1 MRKASLTK
9 MKSNSNLMARQN
21 EIRTD
26 RTLVKEYVNEFI
38 SEITIHR
45 MSKLWSLVIVHF
57 IDGGEMWGTVKNFRY
72 KKTEMFYD
80 PALCSCPE
88 YPSWFLNNQDLSL
101 TYDKEAKTITYNGK
115 SELYNTDF
123 GQGVIEAGTY
133 TPEEFNEI
141 LTNVGWI
148 GSYPPYQFE
157 I

>member
-1 MRKASLTK
+1 
-9 MKSNSNLMARQN
+9 
-21 EIRTD
+21 
-26 RTLVKEYVNEFI
+26 
-38 SEITIHR
+38 
-45 MSKLWSLVIVHF
+45 
-57 IDGGEMWGTVKNFRY
+57 
-72 KKTEMFYD
+72 MFYD

-123 GQGVIEAGTY
+123 GQGVLEAGTY